1 MVKKNVPENYDGDTK
16 EYKPERLKKADQ
28 ERLAT
33 IEKTLKP
40 LGDKLEKS
48 LTYTIEEAKEHVPY
62 QIKRPTYIP
71 EGYELKREWADSYFG
86 RDVELVI
93 KSEYTKGKYGFT
105 IYQSR
110 IYMDGNVNGG
120 KDPLHY
126 MMPGV
131 ENLESYSLDGKGMV
145 YNKSSHGEGS

>member
-16 EYKPERLKKADQ
+16 EYKPERLKKAD

-48 LTYTIEEAKEHVPY
+48 LTYTIEAKEHVPY
-62 QIKRPTYIP
+62 QIKPTYIP

-110 IYMDGNVNGG
+110 MYMDGNVNGG
-120 KDPLHY
+120 DPPLY
-126 MMPGV
+126 DAWSR
-131 ENLESYSLDGKGMV
+131 ESRKL
-145 YNKSSHGEGS
+145 

>member
-16 EYKPERLKKADQ
+16 EYKPERLKKAK

-62 QIKRPTYIP
+62 QIKRRLIY
-71 EGYELKREWADSYFG
+71 LK
-86 RDVELVI
+86 V
-93 KSEYTKGKYGFT
+93 
-105 IYQSR
+105 
-110 IYMDGNVNGG
+110 MN
-120 KDPLHY
+120 
-126 MMPGV
+126 
-131 ENLESYSLDGKGMV
+131 
-145 YNKSSHGEGS
+145 